1 MKYIDMRKLLLIGL
15 FGILQSCNNGF
26 KHDIGDV
33 TKYKLYSNRVLILDT
48 LTKNGEPYY
57 KVEVTDCD
65 ECKEASELELE
76 D

>member
-1 MKYIDMRKLLLIGL
+1 MRKLVVIMSV
-15 FGILQSCNNGF
+15 GILFSCNSKF

-48 LTKNGEPYY
+48 LTKYGKPYY

-65 ECKEASELELE
+65 ECNEASELELE

>member
-1 MKYIDMRKLLLIGL
+1 MRKLLLIGL
-15 FGILQSCNNGF
+15 FGILLSCNNGF

-57 KVEVTDCD
+57 KVEVTDCS
-65 ECKEASELELE
+65 ECDEASELELE

>member
-1 MKYIDMRKLLLIGL
+1 MKYINMKKLVLIGL
-15 FGILQSCNNGF
+15 FGILLSCNNGF

-57 KVEVTDCD
+57 KVEVTDCS
-65 ECKEASELELE
+65 ECDEASELELE